1 MMMMMLSVSQT
12 HTLRT
17 NRKKIDWLEIKATY
31 KLLKDNTTTWWC
43 CLTMSLKQIH
53 FSL

>member
-1 MMMMMLSVSQT
+1 MHLQILIVRLLLMMMMMLSVSQT

-31 KLLKDNTTTWWC
+31 KLLKDNTTT
-43 CLTMSLKQIH
+43 
-53 FSL
+53 